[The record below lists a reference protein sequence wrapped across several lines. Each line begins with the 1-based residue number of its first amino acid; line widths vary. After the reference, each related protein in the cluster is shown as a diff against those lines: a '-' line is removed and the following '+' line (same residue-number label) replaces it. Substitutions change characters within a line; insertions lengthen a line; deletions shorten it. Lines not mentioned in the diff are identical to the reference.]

1 MTTARRGGKI
11 YVYVWTQQG
20 EDRSRERTGCT
31 DWKIE
36 LIDIR
41 ETYEFSGGSLRT
53 AKNVPMQK
61 LISDPAKYL
70 KKDKTYY
77 LMCQSGARSRMCC
90 GQLTRDGYDVVD
102 VVGGY
107 GMYFGSNR
115 K

>member
-1 MTTARRGGKI
+1 MFMFGRSKGKTVPVNELDALI
-11 YVYVWTQQG
+11 G
-20 EDRSRERTGCT
+20 
-31 DWKIE
+31 KIE